1 MSAKRAIHIALT
13 VLAVALC
20 FTLMTCGGSKRAVV
34 QGLRAPEASFS
45 PGSSVENK
53 TSPEGLPAG
62 AGLDY
67 PESISLDQTLTQ
79 LEGMECP
86 EGVDEELW
94 VELKDALTSQ
104 LESRFSNRDSL
115 TDHSRLESRDSS
127 GLGHATTVND
137 LAILDNGD
145 GTFTLS
151 WHYRNLGDYDQ
162 NGVVA
167 VEDIIPLA
175 EQFGEDTTPE
185 NEWIDGDSDGRVH
198 ISDITPIA
206 INFAVNIDH
215 YAVEGAAEE
224 AGSYEPVDEI
234 AQDAGTGD
242 KRLEYSAVIESPA
255 ALWHR
260 VVPVDSEG
268 TAGEPSNAVLRPS
281 NEPIIYDISP
291 TEGYQHEEYT
301 FSATVSGVEPLAYA
315 WDFGGGANPDTS
327 ADLSPTVTLA
337 DAGEYA
343 ASVTVT
349 NAYGE
354 ASFPFTLTISE
365 RDIWAHTWGGAQ
377 RDLGRDIVLMPDG
390 SVWLLGITASFGNG
404 KQDVLL
410 LKYNEIGELLLSRTW
425 GGHDEDMP
433 YAAVGVGEVF
443 YVAGTT
449 KSFGVGNDDIF
460 MLKYSK
466 NGDLAW
472 SRTYGTG
479 DYEWTY
485 DVSTDINGDVYVC
498 GYWVAYGGNPD
509 VLLAKVDMAGNLLWA
524 KTWGGPGSER
534 AYGLTVASEAVY
546 VVGYTDSF
554 GAGGE
559 DVLLLKYDAS
569 GNVIWSRT
577 WVGSED
583 DHASA
588 LCLDKQG
595 NIYVAGGTYSFGAG
609 HQDALILKYDAEGTL
624 LDRLTWGT
632 EHFDG
637 LGSVTFDPNTQK
649 LGFSGSSSSATN
661 MYGLVA
667 LTNPGLDIDLALT
680 WQADEWISLAALS
693 VSKQGDFYLCGT
705 AANSEGIWQEASG
718 IIGHPEGIDGEVE
731 GVVNDIVL
739 VEGIPELVMTTP
751 EGIIDTGGGENDVLL
766 LKNFE

>member
-1 MSAKRAIHIALT
+1 
-13 VLAVALC
+13 
-20 FTLMTCGGSKRAVV
+20 
-34 QGLRAPEASFS
+34 
-45 PGSSVENK
+45 
-53 TSPEGLPAG
+53 
-62 AGLDY
+62 
-67 PESISLDQTLTQ
+67 
-79 LEGMECP
+79 
-86 EGVDEELW
+86 
-94 VELKDALTSQ
+94 
-104 LESRFSNRDSL
+104 
-115 TDHSRLESRDSS
+115 
-127 GLGHATTVND
+127 
-137 LAILDNGD
+137 
-145 GTFTLS
+145 
-151 WHYRNLGDYDQ
+151 
-162 NGVVA
+162 
-167 VEDIIPLA
+167 
-175 EQFGEDTTPE
+175 
-185 NEWIDGDSDGRVH
+185 
-198 ISDITPIA
+198 
-206 INFAVNIDH
+206 
-215 YAVEGAAEE
+215 
-224 AGSYEPVDEI
+224 
-234 AQDAGTGD
+234 
-242 KRLEYSAVIESPA
+242 
-255 ALWHR
+255 
-260 VVPVDSEG
+260 
-268 TAGEPSNAVLRPS
+268 
-281 NEPIIYDISP
+281 
-291 TEGYQHEEYT
+291 
-301 FSATVSGVEPLAYA
+301 
-315 WDFGGGANPDTS
+315 
-327 ADLSPTVTLA
+327 
-337 DAGEYA
+337 
-343 ASVTVT
+343 
-349 NAYGE
+349 
-354 ASFPFTLTISE
+354 
-365 RDIWAHTWGGAQ
+365 
-377 RDLGRDIVLMPDG
+377 MPDG

-534 AYGLTVASEAVY
+534 VYGLTVASEAVY

-624 LDRLTWGT
+624 LDCFTWGT
-632 EHFDG
+632 TNLD
-637 LGSVTFDPNTQK
+637 
-649 LGFSGSSSSATN
+649 GFSSTGFNNDTKQLYAAGVS
-661 MYGLVA
+661 GDFL
-667 LTNPGLDIDLALT
+667 GRKGILAL
-680 WQADEWISLAALS
+680 WDADLELGYMHAWGGEKAVASFYATLDDAGNVYCYG
-693 VSKQGDFYLCGT
+693 VSQNNQGV
-705 AANSEGIWQEASG
+705 WQEASG

-739 VEGIPELVMTTP
+739 VEGIPEWVMTTP
-751 EGIIDTGGGENDVLL
+751 EGIIDTGGGKNEFLL